1 MLLGVEGS
9 RSNFNYAYE
18 MYIPNVLD
26 VRGRRMIYSFFLK
39 IMRSFAPRAS
49 FRKPP
54 TSYPFAE

>member
-26 VRGRRMIYSFFLK
+26 VRGRRMI
-39 IMRSFAPRAS
+39 
-49 FRKPP
+49 
-54 TSYPFAE
+54 